1 MGHAHHHRTYLSRRD
16 FLRRA
21 ALVSGAAAAGP
32 VFWRQLATAA
42 EAPVSGLHLTFGRS
56 AAQEV
61 NVSWSTPTAVDQPF
75 VEVLGSRIPARTVQY
90 PGYPGFFHHAELTG
104 LPPGNDVTYG
114 VGHAGAVR
122 PAATSSVR
130 TAPDRRQPFTF
141 TAFGDQGTDTGGQP
155 PQQPSM
161 NTDLVRRFAPAFHLV
176 VGDLAYANGDQRIWD
191 DWFAMIEPT
200 ARSVPW
206 MPTIG
211 NHEIESQL
219 TGDAGDSWGAFGY
232 DPYRSRF
239 LLPPNGADDLAN
251 CYYAFRYGS
260 VHVVCIDNND
270 VNDEIAP
277 NIGYTSG
284 RQQQFV
290 AAELAAARNDPD
302 VDFIVVSM
310 HQCAFS
316 SSTKHG
322 SDDGVRRA
330 WFELFHRH
338 SVDLVLQG
346 HDHTYERTHAM
357 AGDTVV
363 GAGEGGTYRTDVGT
377 VYVVCGNGGAVQEP
391 FQPVQ
396 PAWSAFRQA
405 LKIGTLRIDVEPD
418 APGGLARMVLTEH
431 WALDGSVIDGGIV
444 LERPSRSAT
453 VAAASVDAAPASSPA
468 TASPAPAAPT
478 TAPAPR
484 PTETLPVTGGPAGI
498 AVVGV
503 AAAVGGLAV
512 RTLTREERAEEV
524 ARA

>member
-1 MGHAHHHRTYLSRRD
+1 MRASGAVGHSHEHRPFLSRRD

-21 ALVSGAAAAGP
+21 AVVSGTAVVGGP
-32 VFWRQLATAA
+32 FFWRQLATAA
-42 EAPVSGLHLTFGRS
+42 GSPVTAKHVTFGRATAS
-56 AAQEV
+56 EASI
-61 NVSWSTPTAVDQPF
+61 SWSTPVAVDAPF
-75 VEVLGSRIPARTVQY
+75 VEVLGSRIAARTVQY
-90 PGYPGFFHHAELTG
+90 PGYPGYFHHAPLAG
-104 LPPGNDVTYG
+104 LPASSDITYG
-114 VGHAGAVR
+114 IGHAGAVQ
-122 PAATSSVR
+122 PDTAATFR
-130 TAPDRRQPFTF
+130 TGPSRRQAFTF

-161 NTDLVRRFAPAFHLV
+161 NTDLVRRFAPSFHLV
-176 VGDLAYANGDQRIWD
+176 VGDLAYANGDQSIWD
-191 DWFAMIEPT
+191 DWFAMIEPV

-239 LLPPNGADDLAN
+239 LLPSNGTDDLAN

-270 VNDEIAP
+270 VNEEVTQ
-277 NIGYTSG
+277 NIGYSSG
-284 RQQQFV
+284 RQQRFV
-290 AAELAAARNDPD
+290 EAELAAARDDPE
-302 VDFIVVSM
+302 VDFLVVAM

-322 SDDGVRRA
+322 SDEGVRKA
-330 WFELFHRH
+330 WFELFHRC

-357 AGDTVV
+357 TGDTV
-363 GAGEGGTYRTDVGT
+363 ASTAEGGTYRSDVGT

-391 FQPVQ
+391 FQLVQ

-405 LKIGTLRIDVEPD
+405 LKIGTLRIEVQPD
-418 APGGLARMVLTEH
+418 AGGGMARMLLTEH
-431 WALDGSVIDGGIV
+431 WALDGSVIEGGIV
-444 LERPSRSAT
+444 LERPVRLA
-453 VAAASVDAAPASSPA
+453 VPDPSPA
-468 TASPAPAAPT
+468 MVSGTGTSTFGAPVTA
-478 TAPAPR
+478 

-498 AVVGV
+498 GVLGV
-503 AAAVGGLAV
+503 AAAAGGLALRRV
-512 RTLTREERAEEV
+512 SREERRDELADELG
-524 ARA
+524 